1 MKLGTG
7 LLLAFGAGMLGLAG
21 YGAVTLIQHGG
32 LPFQRL
38 RVASESMAPTL
49 RPETTIMALKT
60 PAEALRRGD
69 VAVFAV
75 EDDKWIKRV
84 VGLPGDRIAM
94 RDGRLI
100 LNGKAVP
107 QSDAGFM
114 AIEDGHARILT
125 EQLPGSRAAYRVL
138 DSGPTLGDEMAEIT
152 VPPGRF
158 FVLGDNRDN
167 AADSRF
173 PAGPTGGSGMVAFA
187 DIYGIVRPEDLNSD

>member
-1 MKLGTG
+1 VKVGTG

-114 AIEDGHARILT
+114 AIEGGHARILT
-125 EQLPGSRAAYRVL
+125 EQLPGSNAAYRVL

>member
-7 LLLAFGAGMLGLAG
+7 VLLALGAGMLGLAG

-49 RPETTIMALKT
+49 RPETTIMARKT

-75 EDDKWIKRV
+75 GDSKWVMRV

-94 RDGRLI
+94 REGRLV

-107 QSDAGFM
+107 QMDQGVM
-114 AIEDGHARILT
+114 TVDGTQARVLA
-125 EQLPGSRAAYRVL
+125 ERLPGTRAAYSVL
-138 DSGPTLGDEMAEIT
+138 DSGVTRGDEMDEIT
-152 VPPGRF
+152 VPAGRF

-173 PAGPTGGSGMVAFA
+173 SAGPMGGSGMVAFA
-187 DIYGIVRPEDLNSD
+187 DIYGIVRPEDLNKD

>member
-1 MKLGTG
+1 VKLGTG
-7 LLLAFGAGMLGLAG
+7 VLLAFGAGMLGLAG

-32 LPFQRL
+32 MPFQRL

-49 RPETTIMALKT
+49 RPETTIMARKT

-75 EDDKWIKRV
+75 GDSKWVMRV

-94 RDGRLI
+94 RDGRLV

-107 QSDAGFM
+107 QTDQGVM
-114 AIEDGHARILT
+114 TIEGTQARVLA
-125 EQLPGSRAAYRVL
+125 EQLPGTRAAYRVL
-138 DSGPTLGDEMAEIT
+138 DSGVTRGDEMDEIT
-152 VPPGRF
+152 VPAGRF

-187 DIYGIVRPEDLNSD
+187 DIYGIVRPEDLNKD

>member
-49 RPETTIMALKT
+49 RPKMTIMARKT

-69 VAVFAV
+69 IAVFAV
-75 EDDKWIKRV
+75 EDNKWVMRV

-94 RDGRLI
+94 RDGRLV
-100 LNGKAVP
+100 LNGKVVP
-107 QSDAGFM
+107 QVNAGAM
-114 AIEDGHARILT
+114 TIEGVQARILN
-125 EQLPGSRAAYRVL
+125 EQLSGSRAAYRVL
-138 DSGPTLGDEMAEIT
+138 DFGMTRGDEMAEIT

>member
-7 LLLAFGAGMLGLAG
+7 LLLVFGAGMLGLAG

-38 RVASESMAPTL
+38 RVVSESMAPTL
-49 RPETTIMALKT
+49 RPETTIMARKT

-75 EDDKWIKRV
+75 EDNKWVMRV

-94 RDGRLI
+94 RDGRLV
-100 LNGKAVP
+100 LNGKPVP
-107 QSDAGFM
+107 QTDAGVM
-114 AIEDGHARILT
+114 TIDGVHARVLA
-125 EQLPGSRAAYRVL
+125 ERLPGSRAAYRVL
-138 DSGPTLGDEMAEIT
+138 DSGVTRGDEMAEVT
-152 VPPGRF
+152 VPAGRF

-173 PAGPTGGSGMVAFA
+173 PAEPMGGSGMIAFA

>member
-7 LLLAFGAGMLGLAG
+7 VLLAFGAGMLGLAG

-32 LPFQRL
+32 MPFQRL

-49 RPETTIMALKT
+49 RPETTIMARKT

-75 EDDKWIKRV
+75 GDSKWVMRV

-94 RDGRLI
+94 RDGRLV

-107 QSDAGFM
+107 QTDQGVM
-114 AIEDGHARILT
+114 TIEGTQARVLA
-125 EQLPGSRAAYRVL
+125 EQLPGTRAAYRVL
-138 DSGPTLGDEMAEIT
+138 DSGVTRGDEMDEIT
-152 VPPGRF
+152 VPAGRF

-187 DIYGIVRPEDLNSD
+187 DIYGIVRPEDLNKD

>member
-7 LLLAFGAGMLGLAG
+7 LLLVFGAGMLGLAG

-38 RVASESMAPTL
+38 RVVSESMAPTL
-49 RPETTIMALKT
+49 RPGTTIMARKT

-75 EDDKWIKRV
+75 GDSKWVMRV

-94 RDGRLI
+94 RNGRLV
-100 LNGKAVP
+100 LNGTVVP
-107 QSDAGFM
+107 QTDQGVMSIDG
-114 AIEDGHARILT
+114 GHARVLA
-125 EQLPGSRAAYRVL
+125 ERLPGTRAAYSVL
-138 DSGPTLGDEMAEIT
+138 DSGVTSGDDVAEIT
-152 VPPGRF
+152 VPAGRF

-173 PAGPTGGSGMVAFA
+173 PAAPMGGSGMVAFA
-187 DIYGIVRPEDLNSD
+187 DIYGIVRPEDLNKD